1 MTGPE
6 SLFRAVLAELSSVLD
21 DTQLHWRVRV
31 AAADN
36 LAACG
41 TAGLYALLN

>member
-1 MTGPE
+1 MTGPA
-6 SLFRAVLAELSSVLD
+6 SLLRAVLAELSSVLD

-31 AAADN
+31 AAADS

-41 TAGLYALLN
+41 SAGLYALLD